1 MANHEQNTEGCVDCV
16 EEENFALEFH
26 RDPSTLHERL
36 QGIKCPIHYKV
47 REFTRNPI
55 LEEQRF
61 TRNGEFMHESKFIEN
76 HYLWY
81 KNNQCALCLHG
92 RTNYCYDC
100 KVRLC
105 CTAKSLCQLTK
116 SCFHIWHS
124 MIDMSSCAQRIRNE
138 LELKSARKKANK
150 LMMGKVVEG
159 SEDDDNNS
167 GNDNIITS
175 NQPEHLDVVT
185 S

>member
-1 MANHEQNTEGCVDCV
+1 
-16 EEENFALEFH
+16 
-26 RDPSTLHERL
+26 
-36 QGIKCPIHYKV
+36 
-47 REFTRNPI
+47 
-55 LEEQRF
+55 
-61 TRNGEFMHESKFIEN
+61 
-76 HYLWY
+76 
-81 KNNQCALCLHG
+81 
-92 RTNYCYDC
+92 
-100 KVRLC
+100 
-105 CTAKSLCQLTK
+105 
-116 SCFHIWHS
+116 

-167 GNDNIITS
+167 ANDNIITS